1 MDKGSFRYYVITL
14 GGCLDILQAQ
24 MSWQNYPLDVSV
36 DNLAQ
41 QTKLQ
46 SMAESRLT
54 LLQSKSVFTSQY
66 SFGPPSSHIEQ
77 RIAGRAGHHLHLLHL
92 EHHDPD
98 QVLRRTL
105 PEEQGPLP
113 ITAV

>member
-1 MDKGSFRYYVITL
+1 MSLLITWL
-14 GGCLDILQAQ
+14 SILQ
-24 MSWQNYPLDVSV
+24 
-36 DNLAQ
+36 
-41 QTKLQ
+41 TKDWQ

-66 SFGPPSSHIEQ
+66 SLGPPSSHIEQ
-77 RIAGRAGHHLHLLHL
+77 RIAGRVGHHLHLLHL

-98 QVLRRTL
+98 QVLQSAL

-113 ITAV
+113 ITAG